1 MKKWKYIIITVVI
14 LFLLGA
20 GYYLKRKYYDPKTR
34 LNNAN
39 EEITALVDQN
49 NIKEG
54 DIIFQSLNSKQC
66 QAIKDATKSKYTH
79 CGIIF
84 KNGNEFLVYEAV
96 QPVKITPLNKWI
108 ARGNDEHYVIKRL
121 NNASEVLN
129 SEIVKNMKSEAESF
143 VGKNYDIYFGW
154 SDDKIYCSEL
164 VWKIYKDA
172 ANIEVG
178 KLKKLKDFDLSGDEV
193 KRIMSERY
201 GSNIPYNEDVISP
214 ADIYDSELLYTVK
227 SN

>member
-1 MKKWKYIIITVVI
+1 MKKLRYVIIGVIIII
-14 LFLLGA
+14 LVGA
-20 GYYLKRKYYDPKTR
+20 GYYLKRKYYDPKAR

-39 EEITALVDQN
+39 EEISALTETN
-49 NIKEG
+49 NIKDG

-66 QAIKDATKSKYTH
+66 QAIKEATKSKYTH

-84 KNGNEFLVYEAV
+84 KNGNEFFVYEAV
-96 QPVKITPLNKWI
+96 QPVKVTPLNKWI

-129 SEIVKNMKSEAESF
+129 DVIIENMKNDADNF
-143 VGKNYDIYFGW
+143 VGKNYDIYFDW

-164 VWKIYKDA
+164 VWKIYKDG

-178 KLKKLKDFDLSGDEV
+178 NLKKLKDFDLSSNEV
-193 KRIMSERY
+193 KKIMSERY
-201 GSNIPYNEDVISP
+201 GNDIPYKENVISP
-214 ADIYDSELLYTVK
+214 ADIYDSNLLYTVK

>member
-1 MKKWKYIIITVVI
+1 MKKLRYIIIGVVI

-20 GYYLKRKYYDPKTR
+20 GYYLKRKYYDPKAR
-34 LNNAN
+34 LDNAN
-39 EEITALVDQN
+39 EEITALVEEN

-108 ARGNDEHYVIKRL
+108 ARGNGEHYVIKRL
-121 NNASEVLN
+121 NNANEVLN
-129 SEIVKNMKSEAESF
+129 PDVMKNMKTDADGF

-164 VWKIYKDA
+164 VWKIYKGA